1 MQTTHAPKPADFL
14 QVGETYTMF
23 APDNSIKTILVK
35 DHIVVDRGFT
45 AASIY
50 LIETKSGN
58 CFMVVRKKKNEFL
71 DTNGNAFAFMPSGES
86 K

>member
-1 MQTTHAPKPADFL
+1 MQTTHELKPADFL
-14 QVGETYTMF
+14 EVGETYTMF
-23 APDNSIKTILVK
+23 KPDNSISTILVK

-50 LIETKSGN
+50 LIETKSGS

-71 DTNGNAFAFMPSGES
+71 DTNGNAFAFMPSEES

>member
-1 MQTTHAPKPADFL
+1 MQTTCTPKLADFL
-14 QVGETYTMF
+14 EVGETYTMF
-23 APDNSIKTILVK
+23 KPDNSISTILVK

-71 DTNGNAFAFMPSGES
+71 DTAGNAFAFIPKGE
-86 K
+86 

>member
-1 MQTTHAPKPADFL
+1 MQNTRTPKLADFL
-14 QVGETYTMF
+14 EVGETYTMF
-23 APDNSIKTILVK
+23 KPDNSISTILVK

-71 DTNGNAFAFMPSGES
+71 DTTGNAFAFISKGE
-86 K
+86 